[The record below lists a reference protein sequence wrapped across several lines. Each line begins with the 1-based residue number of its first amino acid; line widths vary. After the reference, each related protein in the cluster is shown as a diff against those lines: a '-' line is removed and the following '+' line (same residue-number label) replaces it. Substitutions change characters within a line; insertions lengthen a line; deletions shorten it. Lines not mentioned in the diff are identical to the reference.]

1 MHDSWIER
9 LGEEVLKFQ
18 LWGQLFLKGLLEDSW
33 ACTASGRMPRAR
45 LSTNGAVQILEDSW
59 RMDPTRALHMF
70 LRTLSS
76 LHDTSMIQQS
86 NTLILKGVSF
96 KMQETLWKNV
106 ASCALSLGNCPTL
119 CSGLRGKAISCNLFP
134 KYASKNNPAK
144 HAFSH
149 VIHTGASFCERKNA
163 VYRAQRTNEY
173 LNENNWKL

>member
-59 RMDPTRALHMF
+59 RMDPTRALHTF

-76 LHDTSMIQQS
+76 LNDTSMIQQS
-86 NTLILKGVSF
+86 NTLIFKVSVLKCRKHYGKMLQAVHSAWGTVPPCAAAWGARQYHVISSQNTPQRTTLQNMHSVTLSTQVRPF
-96 KMQETLWKNV
+96 VKGKMQYIVLKE
-106 ASCALSLGNCPTL
+106 
-119 CSGLRGKAISCNLFP
+119 
-134 KYASKNNPAK
+134 
-144 HAFSH
+144 
-149 VIHTGASFCERKNA
+149 
-163 VYRAQRTNEY
+163 QTNI
-173 LNENNWKL
+173 